1 MRLHL
6 LLIALLTPALAED
19 KQKHVEDQGE
29 NNHQD
34 QMMMTVAKRLDE
46 VLLIVAHDHGK
57 VKSIIANFG
66 LVLSFVG
73 ATNLREDLI
82 SAQITMI
89 DLAVNGHR
97 WV

>member
-1 MRLHL
+1 
-6 LLIALLTPALAED
+6 
-19 KQKHVEDQGE
+19 
-29 NNHQD
+29 
-34 QMMMTVAKRLDE
+34 MMMTVAKWLDE

-57 VKSIIANFG
+57 VKSIIANFR

-73 ATNLREDLI
+73 ATDLREDLI